1 MDTSGRAPLNSAAG
15 GAATSHTSYA
25 VPAQDSDDGVRPLS
39 RRRLIVASVGVLLG
53 AHSSVAAAA
62 AAAHAQGPAPL
73 PEWPLARLRSLAA
86 RLNDVQNV
94 IGQGRF
100 NLVSFADVRA
110 AARQTA
116 QGALTAAEE
125 SSCRELFHLDAR
137 RIGFLGARVVRDMNY
152 ALPQAELLRV
162 DGGQH
167 LFPAAS
173 ALFAR
178 ARAAVGPQLI
188 VTSGARGVPKQ
199 MLVFLRSALRAGIIA
214 RPVHSVAPPG
224 YSYHAV
230 GDMDVGD
237 RALGGANFTAAFANS
252 ATYRKLIALPY
263 VRLRYPRNNA
273 LGVSFEPWHLQVYEQ

>member
-1 MDTSGRAPLNSAAG
+1 MSAPDTTELNSTAAG
-15 GAATSHTSYA
+15 TANA
-25 VPAQDSDDGVRPLS
+25 DDARLRTALMS
-39 RRRLIVASVGVLLG
+39 RRRLIAISVGVLLG
-53 AHSSVAAAA
+53 AHGPVVAAAA
-62 AAAHAQGPAPL
+62 AAHPQSPAPL
-73 PEWPLARLRSLAA
+73 SEWPLPRLRALAA
-86 RLNDVQNV
+86 RLESVQRV

-100 NLVSFADVRA
+100 NLVSFDDVRA
-110 AARQTA
+110 AARQTP

-125 SSCRELFHLDAR
+125 SSCSELFHLDAR

-152 ALPQAELLRV
+152 ALPHAELVRV

-167 LFPAAS
+167 LFPAAN
-173 ALFAR
+173 ALFER

-199 MLVFLRSALRAGIIA
+199 MLVFLRSALRAGIIGRA
-214 RPVHSVAPPG
+214 VHSVAPPG

-237 RALGGANFTAAFANS
+237 RALGGVNFTQAFANTS
-252 ATYRKLIALPY
+252 TYRKLIALPY

-273 LGVSFEPWHLQVYEQ
+273 LGVSFEPWHLQVYEH

>member
-1 MDTSGRAPLNSAAG
+1 MELPDDTRPASVRLQRAS
-15 GAATSHTSYA
+15 
-25 VPAQDSDDGVRPLS
+25 VS
-39 RRRLIVASVGVLLG
+39 RRSLIITSLG
-53 AHSSVAAAA
+53 AVCA
-62 AAAHAQGPAPL
+62 AQGTAGAQGIAVAQPAPL
-73 PEWPLARLRSLAA
+73 PEWPVPRLRALAM
-86 RLNDVQNV
+86 RLESVQRV

-110 AARQTA
+110 AAKRTP
-116 QGALTAAEE
+116 QGALTAVEE
-125 SSCRELFHLDAR
+125 STCSELFHLDAR

-152 ALPQAELLRV
+152 ALPQAQLVRV
-162 DGGQH
+162 GGGQH
-167 LFPAAS
+167 LFPAAN
-173 ALFAR
+173 ALFDR
-178 ARAAVGPQLI
+178 ARVAVSPQLI

-214 RPVHSVAPPG
+214 RHVHTVAPPG

-237 RALGGANFTAAFANS
+237 RALGGANFTEAFANS
-252 ATYRKLIALPY
+252 STYRKLIALPY

>member
-1 MDTSGRAPLNSAAG
+1 MSSATAG
-15 GAATSHTSYA
+15 HATSH
-25 VPAQDSDDGVRPLS
+25 DDYNRPQRLS
-39 RRRLIVASVGVLLG
+39 RRALIAATVGVLVG
-53 AHSSVAAAA
+53 AHSGAASAAALL
-62 AAAHAQGPAPL
+62 HGPAPL
-73 PEWPLARLRSLAA
+73 PEWPLVRLRALAA
-86 RLNDVQNV
+86 RLEGVQRV

-100 NLVSFADVRA
+100 NLVSFDDVRT
-110 AARQTA
+110 AARQTP

-125 SSCRELFHLDAR
+125 SSCAELFHLDAR

-152 ALPQAELLRV
+152 ALPQAELVRV

-167 LFPAAS
+167 LFPAAN
-173 ALFAR
+173 ALFER

-214 RPVHSVAPPG
+214 RPVHTVAPPG

-237 RALGGANFTAAFANS
+237 RALGGTNFTEAFANS
-252 ATYRKLIALPY
+252 STYRKLMALPY

-273 LGVSFEPWHLQVYEQ
+273 LGVSFEPWHLQVYEH